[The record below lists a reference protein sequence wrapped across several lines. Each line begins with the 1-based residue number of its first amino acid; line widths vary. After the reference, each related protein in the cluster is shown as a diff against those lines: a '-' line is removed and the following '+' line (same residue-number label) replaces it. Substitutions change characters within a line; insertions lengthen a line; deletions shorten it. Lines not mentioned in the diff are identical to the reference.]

1 MTNLITDDTKL
12 KKEELKAKNELLLEL
27 KYSDNY
33 LTELYSLYQSQILL
47 ANEIIFRYSRKT
59 FHRKY
64 FPRLIYKSDIINEK
78 FNKTF
83 ELKSVDEVG
92 RATNLINKQ
101 SNYEILNIHKNNSSS
116 PALRSKENKVEE
128 KLGNLDKLVVKLE
141 KLDMKEQEIADL
153 SKEFNNIKGDD
164 KIPSNFNNNLIEN
177 QNSHFLDFLK
187 FDLKRKIKFSDIS
200 FDSSVHDIYNPRFNS
215 SCESTSKQDKDHF
228 NCSVNTNNNEKIAN
242 SNLNVNS
249 LILSNSELHSLEGQN
264 NNNSNSL
271 NKQDYIL
278 VNPTIDEKSINS
290 YTNIKSKNQLNF
302 SSSDFSKCTMGKHN
316 ILMAQNN
323 SKNYEKTKKFSS
335 NIFSK
340 SKITFI
346 FKFRR

>member
-1 MTNLITDDTKL
+1 MTTLITDDIKL
-12 KKEELKAKNELLLEL
+12 KKEELKVKNELLLEL

-33 LTELYSLYQSQILL
+33 LTELYSLYQSQSLL

-59 FHRKY
+59 FHRNY

-78 FNKTF
+78 LNKSF
-83 ELKSVDEVG
+83 EFKYVDEVG
-92 RATNLINKQ
+92 RATNSMNKQ
-101 SNYEILNIHKNNSSS
+101 NNYEILNTHINSSS
-116 PALRSKENKVEE
+116 TALRSKEYKVEE
-128 KLGNLDKLVVKLE
+128 KLGNLDKLVVKLQ

-153 SKEFNNIKGDD
+153 SKEFNND

-249 LILSNSELHSLEGQN
+249 LILSNSELHNLEGQN

-278 VNPTIDEKSINS
+278 VNPIIDEKTINS
-290 YTNIKSKNQLNF
+290 YTNIKSKNQLNI
-302 SSSDFSKCTMGKHN
+302 SRSDFSKCTMGKHN
-316 ILMAQNN
+316 ILIAQNN
-323 SKNYEKTKKFSS
+323 SKNYEKTKKFS

-340 SKITFI
+340 SKNTFI
-346 FKFRR
+346 LKFRR